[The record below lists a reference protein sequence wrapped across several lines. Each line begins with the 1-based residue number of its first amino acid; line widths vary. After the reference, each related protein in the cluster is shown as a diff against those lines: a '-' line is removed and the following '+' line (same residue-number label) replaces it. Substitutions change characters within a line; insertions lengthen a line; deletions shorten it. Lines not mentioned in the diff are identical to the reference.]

1 MRVRLAF
8 LLLATASWASPLLE
22 KVAKSLET
30 RSLRIELDWSQTPG
44 PGLGSPMQAQGV
56 LRVAPGNRFSF
67 KTSALTLVSD
77 GTTLWQYMPA
87 AKQVLVQKLSKIDP
101 GLLPIGILQ
110 SALRAQEL
118 SSQPET
124 HEGVKAS
131 RIELK
136 SDKLPLSRYV
146 KIRLWIR
153 EDNQEPMELAV
164 QDDQGGAASWKLR
177 SVKEFEP
184 QAKSFSFAAPAGTN
198 VVDTRQ

>member
-22 KVAKSLET
+22 KVAKNLET
-30 RSLRIELDWSQTPG
+30 RSLRIELDWNQAPG
-44 PGLGSPMQAQGV
+44 PGLGSPLQAHGV

-77 GTTLWQYMPA
+77 GATLWQYMPST
-87 AKQVLVQKLSKIDP
+87 KQVLVQKLSKIDP
-101 GLLPIGILQ
+101 GQLPIGLLQ
-110 SALRAQEL
+110 NALRAQEL
-118 SSQPET
+118 SSTSEQHDGT
-124 HEGVKAS
+124 KAH

-146 KIRLWIR
+146 KVRLWIR

-164 QDDQGGAASWKLR
+164 QDDQGGSASWKLR
-177 SVKEFEP
+177 SIKEFEP
-184 QAKSFSFAAPAGTN
+184 QPKSFSFVPPAGTN